1 MKIGNR
7 QSWETRKKSFC
18 TKLERSAQTILGL
31 AEALIELVHRAR
43 FDRLVALAEVQAAL
57 EEGKVNDQP

>member
-1 MKIGNR
+1 MGDQEEKFLHQTGEI
-7 QSWETRKKSFC
+7 
-18 TKLERSAQTILGL
+18 RSDHPRL